1 MRLVTYEADAA
12 WRAGIAIGDA
22 VVDAQAAAREAG
34 LTGADWSSN
43 RALIAA
49 DAQTRSALATAAA
62 ELAPTAPALQS
73 LRLGPPIPDPEKI
86 LCMGL
91 NYRDHAEEAQL
102 PLPEVPLFFAK
113 FRNSLIGPNDEIVLP
128 PAASGQVDYEAELA
142 VVIGRRCRD
151 VAAEQALDYVAG
163 AMALNDVSARDL
175 QLQVSQW
182 MMGKAID
189 TFAPCG
195 PALVT
200 LDELGDLQDLGIRTR
215 VNGETLQDAEHFA
228 DGVRRRRGDRVPDAR
243 DDARAGRH
251 HRHRHARGRGHGAR
265 PAGLAAQRR
274 RGRGRDRW
282 GRDAAQHRAR
292 LAILLEPRPDRL
304 TVGAEPRRRLAV
316 ADRRARQSDRVG
328 HLRDLRA
335 VVS

>member
-215 VNGETLQDAEHFA
+215 VNGETLQDANTSLMVF
-228 DGVRRRRGDRVPDAR
+228 GVAEAIAFLTRVMTLEPGDIIATGTPAGVGMAR
-243 DDARAGRH
+243 DPQVWLHSGDVVEVEIDGIGTLRNPVRA
-251 HRHRHARGRGHGAR
+251 
-265 PAGLAAQRR
+265 
-274 RGRGRDRW
+274 
-282 GRDAAQHRAR
+282 
-292 LAILLEPRPDRL
+292 
-304 TVGAEPRRRLAV
+304 
-316 ADRRARQSDRVG
+316 
-328 HLRDLRA
+328 
-335 VVS
+335 